1 MTWQISLIIASTLG
15 ILVSIRM
22 LLAYRAGAKVL
33 GARSPCQ
40 AIAESSW
47 GSIFYFR
54 NEAVSIAAYLLL
66 ILLVLLPYLL
76 PQFAL
81 LIFLALLA
89 VSFLLALATLVLFYV
104 EQFVLKKWC
113 VWYIFGGVINIVI
126 FLLASSDLWYL
137 P

>member
-1 MTWQISLIIASTLG
+1 MTWQISLIIASALG
-15 ILVSIRM
+15 ILASIRM
-22 LLAYRAGAKVL
+22 LMTYRSKAKVL
-33 GARSPCQ
+33 GAGSPCQ

-66 ILLVLLPYLL
+66 ILLVLLPFLL

-81 LIFLALLA
+81 LVFLALLV
-89 VSFLLALATLVLFYV
+89 VSFLLALAALVLFYV
-104 EQFVLKKWC
+104 QQFILKKWC
-113 VWYIFGGVINIVI
+113 AWYIFGGAINILI

>member
-1 MTWQISLIIASTLG
+1 MSWQISLIIVAALG
-15 ILVSIRM
+15 ILASIRM
-22 LLAYRAGAKVL
+22 LISYRTGMKTFGAL
-33 GARSPCQ
+33 SPCQ
-40 AIAESSW
+40 AISESSW

-66 ILLVLLPYLL
+66 IVLVLTPYLL

-81 LIFLALLA
+81 LIFLALLV
-89 VSFLLALATLVLFYV
+89 VSSLLALATLVIFYV

-113 VWYIFGGVINIVI
+113 AWYIFGGIINLVI
-126 FLLASSDLWYL
+126 FLLASSDFWYL